1 MRYSDTA
8 HCIFFFFV
16 YEVIK
21 NNGRALIC
29 KMHVHCQSSYP
40 IGCLDAKEKG
50 ALAPSTKKF
59 LKSIENLGS
68 WYLERCPASLSPQL
82 PRATP
87 LSRCSL
93 HIWNA
98 NTSLQLHRPL
108 LQKGSGALY
117 SSMSMWV
124 SWPSGVRTS
133 QQIWSQF
140 TAQQCAETYHLGCTD
155 FWMWKQRPAKGLQE
169 SQAVNPWAYPYLT
182 GETASWTN

>member
-1 MRYSDTA
+1 M
-8 HCIFFFFV
+8 
-16 YEVIK
+16 
-21 NNGRALIC
+21 
-29 KMHVHCQSSYP
+29 
-40 IGCLDAKEKG
+40 
-50 ALAPSTKKF
+50 
-59 LKSIENLGS
+59 
-68 WYLERCPASLSPQL
+68 
-82 PRATP
+82 
-87 LSRCSL
+87 SRCSL

-169 SQAVNPWAYPYLT
+169 LQAVNPWAYPYLT
-182 GETASWTN
+182 GETASWTFFSINTSWFFRNISHVFTLDLPDLLPHPRIGRSCFDSISMRWDKQM